1 MKKLLTSTFL
11 LLVIFRA
18 AAQETTTYSVDSIAP
33 RLWVF
38 VSTTRYDRPDSTFY
52 EARQSQKFR
61 SRAQLRQHVREF
73 FAQRIT
79 ADSIQVEDVKRKIAN
94 SKAFRQG
101 LLTDLNRNQS
111 APRSTVTPTP
121 PQAVTPTP
129 ETPKKKPKKQ

>member
-1 MKKLLTSTFL
+1 MKRLLTIAAL

-61 SRAQLRQHVREF
+61 SRALLRQHVREF

-94 SKAFRQG
+94 SKTFRQG
-101 LLTDLNRNQS
+101 LLSELQTRQQQ
-111 APRSTVTPTP
+111 APRSPATPTP
-121 PQAVTPTP
+121 IPAAQTAPVKH
-129 ETPKKKPKKQ
+129 KKKRQ

>member
-1 MKKLLTSTFL
+1 MKKLLTITFV
-11 LLVIFRA
+11 LLVIFRV

-38 VSTTRYDRPDSTFY
+38 VSTTRFDRPDSTFY
-52 EARQSQKFR
+52 EAKQSQKFR

-94 SKAFRQG
+94 SKTFRQG
-101 LLTDLNRNQS
+101 LLNDLNRNQS
-111 APRSTVTPTP
+111 APRSATPTP
-121 PQAVTPTP
+121 PPAVAPTP
-129 ETPKKKPKKQ
+129 QPAKKSKKQ

>member
-1 MKKLLTSTFL
+1 MKKLLTIAFL
-11 LLVIFRA
+11 LLVIFRTT
-18 AAQETTTYSVDSIAP
+18 AQETTTYSVDSIAP

-38 VSTTRYDRPDSTFY
+38 VSTTRFDRPDSTFY

-94 SKAFRQG
+94 SKTFRQG
-101 LLTDLNRNQS
+101 LLADLTRNQQ
-111 APRSTVTPTP
+111 APRSTAP
-121 PQAVTPTP
+121 PPVPAAQTVPATST
-129 ETPKKKPKKQ
+129 KKPKKQ

>member
-1 MKKLLTSTFL
+1 MKKLLTITVL

-94 SKAFRQG
+94 SKTFRQG
-101 LLTDLNRNQS
+101 LLSELQTQQQQ
-111 APRSTVTPTP
+111 APRSTATPTP
-121 PQAVTPTP
+121 PPAVTPAP
-129 ETPKKKPKKQ
+129 QAKKKKRQ

>member
-1 MKKLLTSTFL
+1 MKKLLTIAFL
-11 LLVIFRA
+11 LLVIFRTT
-18 AAQETTTYSVDSIAP
+18 AQETTTYSVDSIAP

-38 VSTTRYDRPDSTFY
+38 VSTTRFDRPDSTFY

-79 ADSIQVEDVKRKIAN
+79 ADSIQVEEVKRKIAN
-94 SKAFRQG
+94 SKTFRQG
-101 LLTDLNRNQS
+101 LLNDLNRNQS

-121 PQAVTPTP
+121 PPAATPTP
-129 ETPKKKPKKQ
+129 QKTTRKKQ

>member
-1 MKKLLTSTFL
+1 MKKLLTITAL
-11 LLVIFRA
+11 LLVIFRT

-61 SRAQLRQHVREF
+61 SRALLRQHVREF

-94 SKAFRQG
+94 SKTFRQG
-101 LLTDLNRNQS
+101 LLNDLNRNQS
-111 APRSTVTPTP
+111 APRSTAP
-121 PQAVTPTP
+121 PPAPASQAAPAK
-129 ETPKKKPKKQ
+129 PKKKGKQ

>member
-1 MKKLLTSTFL
+1 MKKLLTIAFL

-18 AAQETTTYSVDSIAP
+18 SAQETTTYSVDSIAP

-52 EARQSQKFR
+52 EARQSQRFR
-61 SRAQLRQHVREF
+61 SRAALRQHVREF

-79 ADSIQVEDVKRKIAN
+79 ADSTAGEEVRRKIAN
-94 SKAFRQG
+94 SKTFRQG
-101 LLTDLNRNQS
+101 LLNDLNRNQS

-121 PQAVTPTP
+121 PPAATPTP
-129 ETPKKKPKKQ
+129 QKTTRKKQ

>member
-1 MKKLLTSTFL
+1 MKKLLTIAFL
-11 LLVIFRA
+11 LLVIFRT

-52 EARQSQKFR
+52 EARQSQRFR
-61 SRAQLRQHVREF
+61 SRAALRQHVREF

-79 ADSIQVEDVKRKIAN
+79 ADSTAGEEVRRKIAN
-94 SKAFRQG
+94 SKTFRQG
-101 LLTDLNRNQS
+101 LLNDLNRNQS

-121 PQAVTPTP
+121 PPAATPTP
-129 ETPKKKPKKQ
+129 QKTTRKKQ